1 MRSRLLLSVARLPTI
16 WESWEEMLPGGPRQE
31 PPASSST
38 DDYMRSI
45 CQLVQPTSV
54 LDEAAARD
62 RPSRP
67 RRSARACAKSCPTR
81 SLQDVTT
88 HFSSQQPPPPGTSAD
103 DPLDWLFGQ
112 SQEKQPRCRGLPRRT
127 GPSADRWG
135 LHRQMESSTAQG
147 GPKGK
152 LCDART
158 PGHCLVRP
166 LRDRHQSSWA
176 SWRPT
181 QAAAS
186 PPSSRPSS
194 VLRTLY
200 LHLPVIHEL

>member
-1 MRSRLLLSVARLPTI
+1 MRPRLLLSRLPTV

-31 PPASSST
+31 RPASPGV
-38 DDYMRSI
+38 DDYVRSI
-45 CQLVQPTSV
+45 HQLAQPTSV
-54 LDEAAARD
+54 LNEAAARA

-67 RRSARACAKSCPTR
+67 PRSARACAKSCPSG

-88 HFSSQQPPPPGTSAD
+88 RVSSQQPPRPGTSTD

-112 SQEKQPRCRGLPRRT
+112 SQEKQPRCRDLPRT

-135 LHRQMESSTAQG
+135 LHRQMQTSKAQG
-147 GPKGK
+147 CPKGK
-152 LCDART
+152 LCDARA
-158 PGHCLVRP
+158 PGHSLVRP

-176 SWRPT
+176 SWQPVP
-181 QAAAS
+181 AAAS

-194 VLRTLY
+194 VLRTFY

>member
-31 PPASSST
+31 PPASSSM

-45 CQLVQPTSV
+45 CQLAQPTLV
-54 LDEAAARD
+54 LNEAAARA

-67 RRSARACAKSCPTR
+67 HRSARACAKSCPTG

-88 HFSSQQPPPPGTSAD
+88 CFSSHPLPGTSTD
-103 DPLDWLFGQ
+103 DPLNWLFRQ
-112 SQEKQPRCRGLPRRT
+112 SQEKQPRCRDLPRT

-135 LHRQMESSTAQG
+135 VHRQMETSKARG

-152 LCDART
+152 LCDARA
-158 PGHCLVRP
+158 PGHCLVRS

-176 SWRPT
+176 SWQPI

-194 VLRTLY
+194 VLRTFY